1 MALATDIQA
10 LSGGKFDLPLGG
22 DYLFPV
28 YAEFGIY
35 RHDHGSGSE
44 EERLQALRDW
54 VAFAPDTP
62 RSSGVF
68 MDNMSLYSAFSLVT
82 DWDGQIPANVLLDLD
97 TFVRCVVLYDHIFYI
112 SNTAELSEQSGRF
125 DFRRLNKLLGNER
138 VAVPIPADPESYN
151 RGVWGALSDLFDQAE
166 VELYRM
172 TGTAAGTTAATDREA
187 IRRGWE
193 IVLGRPIA
201 INDIYDQGFAISYW
215 PSSGETLVQNL
226 LTIVPDENVLFTGL
240 ETPSR
245 FITESNARSLFNT
258 RVAGILNLPYAANTT
273 RMPFRAHLLSN
284 AAVAQDAMQDVRE
297 IQEIFSQFAAGYL
310 RPESVE
316 LPIFLT
322 AVLARTRTLG
332 GFFAEVAGLRA
343 QAAGYRAHRRELLD
357 AIQARNATTI
367 DKLRLAVLD
376 DAHKLRGAVAGSSS
390 TVVLGVLAALGH
402 GFAPLIIAGLQAML
416 GVDEEKR
423 RILGRRLFKP
433 EEWFVTRVSGS
444 ARELLDA
451 RPAIERLWGPMNWD
465 YMSGRFHDIVA
476 LDDIWPGSKI

>member
-172 TGTAAGTTAATDREA
+172 TGTAAGTTAA
-187 IRRGWE
+187 
-193 IVLGRPIA
+193 
-201 INDIYDQGFAISYW
+201 QGFAKV
-215 PSSGETLVQNL
+215 G
-226 LTIVPDENVLFTGL
+226 
-240 ETPSR
+240 
-245 FITESNARSLFNT
+245 
-258 RVAGILNLPYAANTT
+258 
-273 RMPFRAHLLSN
+273 
-284 AAVAQDAMQDVRE
+284 
-297 IQEIFSQFAAGYL
+297 
-310 RPESVE
+310 
-316 LPIFLT
+316 
-322 AVLARTRTLG
+322 
-332 GFFAEVAGLRA
+332 
-343 QAAGYRAHRRELLD
+343 
-357 AIQARNATTI
+357 AT
-367 DKLRLAVLD
+367 
-376 DAHKLRGAVAGSSS
+376 
-390 TVVLGVLAALGH
+390 
-402 GFAPLIIAGLQAML
+402 
-416 GVDEEKR
+416 
-423 RILGRRLFKP
+423 
-433 EEWFVTRVSGS
+433 VS
-444 ARELLDA
+444 D
-451 RPAIERLWGPMNWD
+451 
-465 YMSGRFHDIVA
+465 
-476 LDDIWPGSKI
+476 